1 MSAAMPQARI
11 SSVGGCDVRG
21 CRSGIGILPFRLFAD
36 RGASSLS
43 EDLWCRER
51 FGMAFFSRVL
61 REEKE
66 EVDDDDEDDEDMADE
81 EDERR
86 LGGLPGDEGVEGIGL
101 SDPWRAPLVG
111 RVDRARFVAF
121 LIIGGSESSSSSQYK
136 SIIEEISSQEDM
148 RDGLR
153 RVGWRSGEQTEQSW
167 S

>member
-1 MSAAMPQARI
+1 M
-11 SSVGGCDVRG
+11 
-21 CRSGIGILPFRLFAD
+21 
-36 RGASSLS
+36 
-43 EDLWCRER
+43 

-66 EVDDDDEDDEDMADE
+66 EVDDDEDVEDMVDE

-86 LGGLPGDEGVEGIGL
+86 LGGLPGVEGVEGIGL

-111 RVDRARFVAF
+111 RVDHARVVACF
-121 LIIGGSESSSSSQYK
+121 IIGVAESGSSSQYK
-136 SIIEEISSQEDM
+136 SITEETSSQEDM
-148 RDGLR
+148 RDGL

>member
-1 MSAAMPQARI
+1 MSQARI

-21 CRSGIGILPFRLFAD
+21 PRSGIGILPSRLFAD
-36 RGASSLS
+36 RGARSLS
-43 EDLWCRER
+43 GDLWRRDR

-61 REEKE
+61 REEEEEE
-66 EVDDDDEDDEDMADE
+66 EVDDDEDVEDMVDE

-86 LGGLPGDEGVEGIGL
+86 LGGLPGVEDAQDIGL

-111 RVDRARFVAF
+111 RVDRARFVTF
-121 LIIGGSESSSSSQYK
+121 LIIGVSESGSSSQYK

-148 RDGLR
+148 RDELR
-153 RVGWRSGEQTEQSW
+153 RVGWRSGEQTGQSW